1 MAAGLTTQNS
11 PPSLQYSKSP
21 PLPGQWYDEGNP
33 AQRPLKMNETN
44 RLIPERLDRVI
55 VPYVFE
61 NTPQGERGYDIFS
74 RLLKSRIILLG
85 DEVDEPLANVIIA
98 QLLFLEAEDPEKEIA
113 MYINSPGGLIT
124 AGFAIYD
131 TMQHIKSPVS
141 TICIGQ
147 ASSMGAFLLA
157 GGEKGKRM
165 ALPNARIMIHQPH
178 GGATGQATDIE
189 IQASEI
195 VRLRHR
201 LNALM
206 SIHSGQPIEKI
217 EKDVERDNFMSPE
230 EALEYGLIDKVVE
243 KPPRG

>member
-1 MAAGLTTQNS
+1 
-11 PPSLQYSKSP
+11 
-21 PLPGQWYDEGNP
+21 
-33 AQRPLKMNETN
+33 MNELN
-44 RLIPERLDRVI
+44 RLIPERNDRVI

-61 NTPQGERGYDIFS
+61 NTAQGERGYDIFS

-85 DEVDEPLANVIIA
+85 DEIDEPLANVIIA
-98 QLLFLEAEDPEKEIA
+98 QLLFLDAEDNEKDIA
-113 MYINSPGGLIT
+113 LYINSPGGIIT

-165 ALPNARIMIHQPH
+165 SLPNARIMIHQPH
-178 GGATGQATDIE
+178 GGAGGQATDIE
-189 IQASEI
+189 IQAAEI
-195 VRLRHR
+195 VRLRNR
-201 LNALM
+201 LNGLM
-206 SIHSGQPIEKI
+206 AFHTDQPLEKI
-217 EKDVERDNFMSPE
+217 EADVERDFFMSPE

-243 KPPRG
+243 RPPRA

>member
-1 MAAGLTTQNS
+1 M
-11 PPSLQYSKSP
+11 
-21 PLPGQWYDEGNP
+21 
-33 AQRPLKMNETN
+33 
-44 RLIPERLDRVI
+44 I

-61 NTPQGERGYDIFS
+61 NTAQGERGYDIFS

-85 DEVDEPLANVIIA
+85 DEIDEPLANVIIA
-98 QLLFLEAEDPEKEIA
+98 QLLFLDAEDNEKDIA
-113 MYINSPGGLIT
+113 LYINSPGGIIT

-165 ALPNARIMIHQPH
+165 SLPNARIMIHQPH
-178 GGATGQATDIE
+178 GGAGGQATDIE
-189 IQASEI
+189 IQAAEI
-195 VRLRHR
+195 VRLRNR
-201 LNALM
+201 LNGLM
-206 SIHSGQPIEKI
+206 AFHTDQPLEKI
-217 EKDVERDNFMSPE
+217 EADVERDFFMSPE

-243 KPPRG
+243 RPPRA

>member
-1 MAAGLTTQNS
+1 
-11 PPSLQYSKSP
+11 
-21 PLPGQWYDEGNP
+21 
-33 AQRPLKMNETN
+33 MNEIN
-44 RLIPERLDRVI
+44 RLIPERNERVI

-85 DEVDEPLANVIIA
+85 DEVDEALSNVIIA
-98 QLLFLEAEDPEKEIA
+98 QLLFLDAEDPDKDIA
-113 MYINSPGGLIT
+113 LYINTPGGLIT

-165 ALPNARIMIHQPH
+165 SLPNARIMIHQPQ

-189 IQASEI
+189 IQANEI

-201 LNALM
+201 LNSLLA
-206 SIHSGQPIEKI
+206 IHTGQPLAKI
-217 EKDVERDNFMSPE
+217 EADVERDFFMSPE
-230 EALEYGLIDKVVE
+230 EALEYGLIDRVVE
-243 KPPRG
+243 RPPRN